1 MRWFAASD
9 GDAVGGSLW
18 HARGAR
24 TCTTRTTH
32 AAERCG
38 THVVHAR
45 APRAPRMQLNVV
57 ARKRHGV
64 RLHEEVWSTS
74 ADLSIADESL
84 CRSAHT
90 VDSHAL
96 SQQLG
101 VELLE
106 VVVMIPP
113 NIMGE
118 LMHERFSN
126 PLIVSEA
133 LQ

>member
-1 MRWFAASD
+1 MP
-9 GDAVGGSLW
+9 L
-18 HARGAR
+18 
-24 TCTTRTTH
+24 
-32 AAERCG
+32 AERSG
-38 THVVHAR
+38 TLSLCRSALCH
-45 APRAPRMQLNVV
+45 NVKGHGGRDTQ
-57 ARKRHGV
+57 RKGHGV
-64 RLHEEVWSTS
+64 RLHEEAWSTS
-74 ADLSIADESL
+74 ADLSIADESV